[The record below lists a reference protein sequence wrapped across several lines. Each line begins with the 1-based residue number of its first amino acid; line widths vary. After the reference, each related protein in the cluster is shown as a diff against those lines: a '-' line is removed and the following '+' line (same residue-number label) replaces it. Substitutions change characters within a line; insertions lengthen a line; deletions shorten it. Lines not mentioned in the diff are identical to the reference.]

1 MQQDLVLLGGGHA
14 NIQVLRNFGMLP
26 MPGVRVTLIT
36 LEAETPYSG
45 MLPGFLS
52 GFYTFDEMH
61 IDLVR
66 LTQWAGARLILANAQ
81 GIDTQ
86 GQTVLLCDRPSQH
99 YDVLSINVGICPALS
114 PVLGAEANVIPVKP
128 ISRLVSRLEA
138 LLIRANAAD
147 LPLQVAVVGGG
158 ASGVELACAISYR
171 LMRERRAAGIM
182 STTVTVSLISRGPI
196 LQKFD
201 RGIRKA
207 FLLLLQGAPLAHNL
221 RRTLSGGPLRRWAP
235 QATFLS
241 LITAGDRHAVATKGG
256 WLGMQGRWVWQV
268 KDCIDRAFVN
278 RFGADLDYASMERHA
293 LPARALHPSL
303 STNELR
309 LHAAAKGR
317 CGGCGSKIGGAS
329 LRRVLQQLSTSAN
342 VQHGVLV
349 GFIQAD
355 DAAVLELPPLGHVA
369 VQSVDFF
376 RASGF
381 VTDPYLLGQIA
392 ANHALSDIHAMG
404 ATPQSALAVAVV
416 PFAALGMME
425 DELHQMMAG
434 ALSTMLHSD
443 CALVG
448 GHSSEGTELALGFAV
463 YGSAPRNALLTLR
476 GMRVGQT
483 VILTKPIGTGTLLAA
498 AMQGGSRGRWVTGA
512 VESMKQSNGPALAV
526 LRAHHCQACTDVT
539 GFGLLG
545 HLAEMARA
553 SKVVVSLSTADVPL
567 LDGALSCAS
576 AGYLSSLHPEN
587 KTDAAQVVD
596 AGTSLTAGM
605 FSLLVDPQTAGGLLA
620 SLPDERAESCIEA
633 LRRAGYSHAAAV
645 GRVASKLPE
654 SSTVCVS
661 LSRPL

>member
-207 FLLLLQGAPLAHNL
+207 FLLLLQLCAAPSSDGFLLVDEYLKSAGGPSNVFAAGDVASSITCPRPKAGVFAVRAGAPLAHNL

-404 ATPQSALAVAVV
+404 
-416 PFAALGMME
+416 
-425 DELHQMMAG
+425 
-434 ALSTMLHSD
+434 
-443 CALVG
+443 
-448 GHSSEGTELALGFAV
+448 FAV

-483 VILTKPIGTGTLLAA
+483 VILTKPIGT
-498 AMQGGSRGRWVTGA
+498 
-512 VESMKQSNGPALAV
+512 GPALAV

-553 SKVVVSLSTADVPL
+553 SKV
-567 LDGALSCAS
+567 
-576 AGYLSSLHPEN
+576 
-587 KTDAAQVVD
+587 
-596 AGTSLTAGM
+596 
-605 FSLLVDPQTAGGLLA
+605 
-620 SLPDERAESCIEA
+620 
-633 LRRAGYSHAAAV
+633 
-645 GRVASKLPE
+645 
-654 SSTVCVS
+654 
-661 LSRPL
+661 